1 MPFICQVTS
10 YSIPTKWGP
19 YQLKCRVITPLIAGY
34 NPSCTGY
41 NTPFT
46 TRLGHT
52 TSVLAKDANFRSP
65 QGIEFGCNQFGL
77 VLSIGT
83 CWFFVLQILA
93 FSTPKKS
100 NPVF

>member
-1 MPFICQVTS
+1 MVF
-10 YSIPTKWGP
+10 
-19 YQLKCRVITPLIAGY
+19 
-34 NPSCTGY
+34 NNY
-41 NTPFT
+41 NTPFI

-83 CWFFVLQILA
+83 CWFLSYKFLLFSPQKKVIL
-93 FSTPKKS
+93 FFKGGDDRFQS
-100 NPVF
+100 